1 MTPRRRSP
9 SPSPSRVA
17 RAAIV
22 LGALT
27 TLTPARAQMRRRFEP
42 TDLELQPPGTIELDA
57 QVGFTKGETA
67 ERVVLPDF
75 EVSVGVT
82 ESAQLEV
89 DGAYAVEGRDG
100 AHFSPDHSAPDNL
113 WISSKLG
120 LVDLRDDD
128 TGRAWGIGAQL
139 GPKVPLSPG
148 ARGAGYEA
156 LVLVGRTLPRTHVVL
171 NLGGFVDPGPVD
183 QRHRA
188 TALEGGIDLDLDL
201 DAASVWSFVAEVG
214 AQRFFSGE
222 RPQAHATAGITW
234 SATPHLDLS
243 ILGLVSLLA
252 GGDRAALLL
261 GFTAD
266 VPLLEAHDAA
276 HAPAAR

>member
-1 MTPRRRSP
+1 VTPRHRTP
-9 SPSPSRVA
+9 PPLRVA
-17 RAAIV
+17 RAALV
-22 LGALT
+22 LGAIT

-67 ERVVLPDF
+67 ERVALPDF
-75 EVSVGVT
+75 EVSIGLTDSV
-82 ESAQLEV
+82 QLEV

-120 LVDLRDDD
+120 LADVRDDA

-156 LVLVGRTLPRTHVVL
+156 LVLVGRTLPRVHVVV
-171 NLGGFVDPGPVD
+171 NLGGFVDPGAVD
-183 QRHRA
+183 PRHRA
-188 TALEGGIDLDLDL
+188 TALEGGVDLDL
-201 DAASVWSFVAEVG
+201 DAAGVWSFVAEVG
-214 AQRFFSGE
+214 GQRFFSGE

-243 ILGLVSLLA
+243 VLGLVSLLA

-266 VPLLEAHDAA
+266 VPLLEAR
-276 HAPAAR
+276 APAAR

>member
-1 MTPRRRSP
+1 MP
-9 SPSPSRVA
+9 SPLRVA
-17 RAAIV
+17 RPALV

-27 TLTPARAQMRRRFEP
+27 TLTPAEAQTRRRFEP
-42 TDLELQPPGTIELDA
+42 TDLELQPPGTIEVDA

-75 EVSVGVT
+75 EVSIGVT
-82 ESAQLEV
+82 ESVQLEV

-100 AHFSPDHSAPDNL
+100 AHFSADHSAPDNL
-113 WISSKLG
+113 WISSKVG
-120 LVDLRDDD
+120 LVDLRDDA

-156 LVLVGRTLPRTHVVL
+156 LVLVGRTLPRTHLVL

-183 QRHRA
+183 LRHRA
-188 TALEGGIDLDLDL
+188 TALEGGLDLDLDL
-201 DAASVWSFVAEVG
+201 DAAGVWSFVAELG
-214 AQRFFSGE
+214 GQRFFSGE

-243 ILGLVSLLA
+243 ILGLISLLA

-266 VPLLEAHDAA
+266 VPLLEPEGAA
-276 HAPAAR
+276 HAR